1 MVTLRY
7 TPGGIRRRRGHTECA
22 VGKSPSCPSEART
35 PIRCIGDVSL
45 ITDLC
50 YLAGLEPAGLLC
62 ELVNPDDESGSMAR
76 RDDCWRFAKEW
87 GLTIISVE
95 DLAQWVEEKGV
106 DLVPNA

>member
-7 TPGGIRRRRGHTECA
+7 TPGGVRRRRGHTVCA
-22 VGKSPSCPSEART
+22 VGKSPDLFERSENSNWKT
-35 PIRCIGDVSL
+35 FQL
-45 ITDLC
+45 ILDLC

>member
-7 TPGGIRRRRGHTECA
+7 TPGGVRRRRGHTECA
-22 VGKSPSCPSEART
+22 VGEL
-35 PIRCIGDVSL
+35 PICWNECLQDIQL
-45 ITDLC
+45 TIDLC

>member
-1 MVTLRY
+1 MSGVVEVIQSVPSVSHLL
-7 TPGGIRRRRGHTECA
+7 HL
-22 VGKSPSCPSEART
+22 VGKFCKGTR
-35 PIRCIGDVSL
+35 L
-45 ITDLC
+45 MTDLC

-106 DLVPNA
+106 DLVPSA

>member
-1 MVTLRY
+1 MS
-7 TPGGIRRRRGHTECA
+7 GGVEVIQSVLSVSHQA
-22 VGKSPSCPSEART
+22 VRAKREKRF
-35 PIRCIGDVSL
+35 RNVQL
-45 ITDLC
+45 IIDLC